1 MLTHEM
7 LKLTNAMKLA
17 VTNSPSL
24 RLASAEVRFTLQD
37 SLVSRRTMGEATP
50 SCKVAAAMSSTNTVL
65 VEVKQVESIVVQ
77 FSI

>member
-7 LKLTNAMKLA
+7 LKLMNAMKLA
-17 VTNSPSL
+17 VKLATN
-24 RLASAEVRFTLQD
+24 RLASAEARFTIQD
-37 SLVSRRTMGEATP
+37 SLVSRQTMGEATP

-77 FSI
+77 FST

>member
-1 MLTHEM
+1 MRPATI
-7 LKLTNAMKLA
+7 N
-17 VTNSPSL
+17 PSL
-24 RLASAEVRFTLQD
+24 RLVLAEERFTVQD
-37 SLVSRRTMGEATP
+37 SRRTMGEATP